1 MSLMQ
6 DRQAPLL
13 ILQFSFTGLFFV
25 DKTEITGVYNTIRSI
40 KNYAC
45 MPLPMY
51 GKFLVAIIVVIAF
64 TAAIAGTTTTVV
76 GQNQTINLTA
86 LLTPDTNNDDTTTA
100 TTLANLTAANNRS
113 NTSAAA
119 ATTAANV
126 TATNNMTIEDAK
138 ELYLSVW
145 NQTEFNAPFSTF
157 VEPFSAAGYGVYEER
172 SNIFAPGETIVLY
185 VEPVG
190 FSHKQVIDQGG
201 GSNNN
206 TMLYLMNMTS
216 DYKIAAANGT
226 ELELQLIEDKQ
237 GLRNITSH
245 RPNTE
250 MYLTLTLTPEVQP
263 LPIGSYVITYSV
275 TDEIS
280 GESFELEKDITVAER
295 E

>member
-1 MSLMQ
+1 
-6 DRQAPLL
+6 
-13 ILQFSFTGLFFV
+13 
-25 DKTEITGVYNTIRSI
+25 
-40 KNYAC
+40 
-45 MPLPMY
+45 MY
-51 GKFLVAIIVVIAF
+51 DKFLVIIIVVIALTF
-64 TAAIAGTTTTVV
+64 TIAGTTTTAL
-76 GQNQTINLTA
+76 GQNQIINLTE
-86 LLTPDTNNDDTTTA
+86 LLTPDTNDDTNNATT
-100 TTLANLTAANNRS
+100 TSMTLANVTDANNKS
-113 NTSAAA
+113 ASTSA
-119 ATTAANV
+119 TTNL

-145 NQTEFNAPFSTF
+145 NQTEFNASFSTF
-157 VEPFSAAGYGVYEER
+157 IEPFSAAGYGVYEER

-190 FSHKQVIDQGG
+190 FAHKQIIDEER
-201 GSNNN
+201 GSNNS

-280 GESFELEKDITVAER
+280 GESFELEKDITVAQR

>member
-1 MSLMQ
+1 
-6 DRQAPLL
+6 
-13 ILQFSFTGLFFV
+13 
-25 DKTEITGVYNTIRSI
+25 
-40 KNYAC
+40 
-45 MPLPMY
+45 MY
-51 GKFLVAIIVVIAF
+51 DKFLVIIIVVIALTF
-64 TAAIAGTTTTVV
+64 TIAGTTTTAL
-76 GQNQTINLTA
+76 GQNQIINLTE
-86 LLTPDTNNDDTTTA
+86 LLTPDTNDDTNNDTA
-100 TTLANLTAANNRS
+100 TSMTLANVTDANNKS
-113 NTSAAA
+113 ASTSA
-119 ATTAANV
+119 TTNL

-145 NQTEFNAPFSTF
+145 NQTEFNASFSTF
-157 VEPFSAAGYGVYEER
+157 IEPFSAAGYGVYEER

-190 FSHKQVIDQGG
+190 FAHKQIIDEER
-201 GSNNN
+201 GSNNS

-280 GESFELEKDITVAER
+280 GESFELEKDITVAQR

>member
-1 MSLMQ
+1 
-6 DRQAPLL
+6 
-13 ILQFSFTGLFFV
+13 
-25 DKTEITGVYNTIRSI
+25 
-40 KNYAC
+40 
-45 MPLPMY
+45 MY
-51 GKFLVAIIVVIAF
+51 DKFLVIITVVIALTF
-64 TAAIAGTTTTVV
+64 TIAGTTTTVV
-76 GQNQTINLTA
+76 GQNQIINLTA
-86 LLTPDTNNDDTTTA
+86 LLTPDTNDDTNDTTTS
-100 TTLANLTAANNRS
+100 TTLANVTDANNKS
-113 NTSAAA
+113 ASTSAA
-119 ATTAANV
+119 TTNL

-145 NQTEFNAPFSTF
+145 NQTEFNATFSTF

>member
-1 MSLMQ
+1 
-6 DRQAPLL
+6 
-13 ILQFSFTGLFFV
+13 
-25 DKTEITGVYNTIRSI
+25 
-40 KNYAC
+40 
-45 MPLPMY
+45 MY
-51 GKFLVAIIVVIAF
+51 DKFLVIIIVVIALTF
-64 TAAIAGTTTTVV
+64 TIAGTTTTVL
-76 GQNQTINLTA
+76 GQNQIINLTE
-86 LLTPDTNNDDTTTA
+86 LLTPDTNDDTNNDTTTSM
-100 TTLANLTAANNRS
+100 TLANVTDANNKS
-113 NTSAAA
+113 ASTSA
-119 ATTAANV
+119 TTTNL

-145 NQTEFNAPFSTF
+145 NQTELNASFSTF
-157 VEPFSAAGYGVYEER
+157 IEPFSAAGYGVYEER

-190 FSHKQVIDQGG
+190 FAHKQIIDEER
-201 GSNNN
+201 GSNNS

-216 DYKIAAANGT
+216 DYNIAAANGT
-226 ELELQLIEDKQ
+226 EIEIQLIEDKQ

-263 LPIGSYVITYSV
+263 LPIGSYIITYSV

-280 GESFELEKDITVAER
+280 GESFELEKDITVAQR

>member
-1 MSLMQ
+1 MQ

-13 ILQFSFTGLFFV
+13 ILQFSFTRLFFV
-25 DKTEITGVYNTIRSI
+25 DKTESTGVYNTIRSI

-51 GKFLVAIIVVIAF
+51 DKFFIIIIVVIAF
-64 TAAIAGTTTTVV
+64 TATIAGTNITVV
-76 GQNQTINLTA
+76 GQPNQTNNLTA
-86 LLTPDTNNDDTTTA
+86 LLTQATNNDDTTTE
-100 TTLANLTAANNRS
+100 TLANMTATNM
-113 NTSAAA
+113 TT
-119 ATTAANV
+119 ATTASTTNM
-126 TATNNMTIEDAK
+126 TATDNMTIEDAK

-145 NQTEFNAPFSTF
+145 NQTEFNATFSTF

-190 FSHKQVIDQGG
+190 FAHEQIIDEKGG
-201 GSNNN
+201 GNNN
-206 TMLYLMNMTS
+206 TMLYLMNMTA
-216 DYKIAAANGT
+216 DYEIAAANGT
-226 ELELQLIEDKQ
+226 EFQLIEDVQ
-237 GLRNITSH
+237 VGNITSH

-250 MYLTLTLTPEVQP
+250 MFLTLTLAQEVQP

-275 TDEIS
+275 TDEVS
-280 GESFELEKDITVAER
+280 GESFQLEKEITVAER

>member
-1 MSLMQ
+1 MY
-6 DRQAPLL
+6 DKLL
-13 ILQFSFTGLFFV
+13 AI
-25 DKTEITGVYNTIRSI
+25 
-40 KNYAC
+40 
-45 MPLPMY
+45 
-51 GKFLVAIIVVIAF
+51 IIVVIAF
-64 TAAIAGTTTTVV
+64 TSTIAGTTTTTVA
-76 GQNQTINLTA
+76 GQNQIINLTA
-86 LLTPDTNNDDTTTA
+86 LLTPDTNNDTNDATTTS
-100 TTLANLTAANNRS
+100 TTVANITDANNNKS
-113 NTSAAA
+113 ASTSAAA
-119 ATTAANV
+119 TNLTAT
-126 TATNNMTIEDAK
+126 TNNMTIEDAK

-145 NQTEFNAPFSTF
+145 NQTEFNATFSTF

-190 FSHKQVIDQGG
+190 FAHKQVIDEER

-206 TMLYLMNMTS
+206 TLLYLMNMTS
-216 DYKIAAANGT
+216 NYKIAAAANGT
-226 ELELQLIEDKQ
+226 ELELQLIEDEQ

-263 LPIGSYVITYSV
+263 LPVGSYVITYSV
-275 TDEIS
+275 IDEIS

>member
-1 MSLMQ
+1 MY
-6 DRQAPLL
+6 DKLL
-13 ILQFSFTGLFFV
+13 AI
-25 DKTEITGVYNTIRSI
+25 
-40 KNYAC
+40 
-45 MPLPMY
+45 
-51 GKFLVAIIVVIAF
+51 IIVVIAF
-64 TAAIAGTTTTVV
+64 TSTIVGTTTTTVA
-76 GQNQTINLTA
+76 GQNQIINLTA
-86 LLTPDTNNDDTTTA
+86 LLTPDTNNDTNDAA
-100 TTLANLTAANNRS
+100 TTSTTVANITAANNNKS
-113 NTSAAA
+113 ASTSAAA
-119 ATTAANV
+119 TNLTAT
-126 TATNNMTIEDAK
+126 TNNMTIEDAK

-145 NQTEFNAPFSTF
+145 NQTEFNATFSTF

-190 FSHKQVIDQGG
+190 FAHKQVIDEER

-206 TMLYLMNMTS
+206 TLLYLMNMTS

-226 ELELQLIEDKQ
+226 ELELQLIEDEQ

-263 LPIGSYVITYSV
+263 LPVGSYVITYSV

>member
-1 MSLMQ
+1 ML
-6 DRQAPLL
+6 
-13 ILQFSFTGLFFV
+13 
-25 DKTEITGVYNTIRSI
+25 
-40 KNYAC
+40 AC
-45 MPLPMY
+45 LYPMY
-51 GKFLVAIIVVIAF
+51 DKFLVIITVVIALTF
-64 TAAIAGTTTTVV
+64 TIAGTTTTVV
-76 GQNQTINLTA
+76 GQNQIINLTA
-86 LLTPDTNNDDTTTA
+86 LLTPDTNDDTNDTTTS
-100 TTLANLTAANNRS
+100 TTLANVTDANNKS
-113 NTSAAA
+113 ASTSAA
-119 ATTAANV
+119 TTNL

-145 NQTEFNAPFSTF
+145 NQTEFNATFSTF

-280 GESFELEKDITVAER
+280 GESFELEKDITVAQR

>member
-1 MSLMQ
+1 ML
-6 DRQAPLL
+6 
-13 ILQFSFTGLFFV
+13 
-25 DKTEITGVYNTIRSI
+25 
-40 KNYAC
+40 AC
-45 MPLPMY
+45 LYPMY
-51 GKFLVAIIVVIAF
+51 NKFLVIITVVIALTF
-64 TAAIAGTTTTVV
+64 TIASTTTTVV
-76 GQNQTINLTA
+76 GQNQIINLTA
-86 LLTPDTNNDDTTTA
+86 LLTPDTNDDTNDTTTS
-100 TTLANLTAANNRS
+100 TTLANVTDANNK
-113 NTSAAA
+113 SASTTAA
-119 ATTAANV
+119 ATNL

-145 NQTEFNAPFSTF
+145 NQTEFNATFSTF

-190 FSHKQVIDQGG
+190 FAHKQVIDQER

>member
-1 MSLMQ
+1 
-6 DRQAPLL
+6 
-13 ILQFSFTGLFFV
+13 
-25 DKTEITGVYNTIRSI
+25 
-40 KNYAC
+40 

-51 GKFLVAIIVVIAF
+51 GKFLVSIIIVVIAF
-64 TAAIAGTTTTVV
+64 TGIIAGTITTVV

-86 LLTPDTNNDDTTTA
+86 LLTPDTNSDTMDTTTTSLENITA
-100 TTLANLTAANNRS
+100 TNNT
-113 NTSAAA
+113 NTTSAAA
-119 ATTAANV
+119 TASVAI
-126 TATNNMTIEDAK
+126 TSNMTIEDAR

-145 NQTEFNAPFSTF
+145 NQTKFNATFSTF

-190 FSHKQVIDQGG
+190 FAHEQVTDKES

-206 TMLYLMNMTS
+206 TMLYLMNMTA
-216 DYKIAAANGT
+216 DYEISAANGT
-226 ELELQLIEDKQ
+226 ELQLIEDVQ
-237 GLRNITSH
+237 VGNITSH

-250 MYLTLTLTPEVQP
+250 MFLTLTLTPGVQP
-263 LPIGSYVITYSV
+263 LPVGSYVITYSV

-280 GESFELEKDITVAER
+280 DESFVLEKEITVAER